1 MPVKATDP
9 KSPEKKDA
17 KITSKK
23 SMQSK
28 SIVENLKDEIK
39 VIADKI
45 SRGER
50 ITIEEGIWL
59 YEHAETATLGI
70 LATLAKQKVSGDKV
84 FFNRNFHIEP
94 TNICI
99 HSCLF
104 CSYRRRIN
112 EIDAWEYSLDDIS
125 ELAAS
130 HKDEDITEVHIV
142 GGVHP
147 SRDIDYYCQL
157 IKAVKE
163 ELPKVQ
169 IKAYTAVE
177 IDQMS
182 KKAGLSIK
190 AGLLK
195 LKEAGLESIPGG
207 GAEIFDETLRK
218 KIAPDKTNSAK
229 WLEIHQTAHSLGIP
243 SNATMLYGHL
253 ENYSQ
258 RIDHLNRLRE
268 LQDKTHGFNCFIPLK
283 YHKSGNTMTEIPEV
297 NQIEDMRNYAVSRIF
312 LDNIPHLKA
321 YWPMIGRDM
330 AELSLSFGVDDL
342 DGTIQDTTKIYS
354 MAGSKEQNPAM
365 QASELIEM
373 IHKNGLTAIERD
385 SLYKTLKIYKR
396 K

>member
-1 MPVKATDP
+1 
-9 KSPEKKDA
+9 
-17 KITSKK
+17 
-23 SMQSK
+23 MQSM
-28 SIVENLKDEIK
+28 SIIENLKGTIRL
-39 VIADKI
+39 IAEKI
-45 SRGER
+45 SRSER

-59 YEHAETATLGI
+59 YEHAETAALGI
-70 LATLAKQKVSGDKV
+70 LATIVKQRISGEKV

-130 HKDEDITEVHIV
+130 HKNEEITEVHIV

-147 SRDIDYYCQL
+147 SRDIEYYCKL
-157 IKAVKE
+157 IQAVKT
-163 ELPKVQ
+163 ELPGVQ

-182 KKAGLSIK
+182 HKAGLSIK
-190 AGLLK
+190 EGLLK
-195 LKEAGLESIPGG
+195 LKEAGLVSIPGG

-229 WLEIHQTAHSLGIP
+229 WLEIHETAHILGIP

-253 ENYSQ
+253 ENFAQ

-283 YHKSGNTMTEIPEV
+283 YHKSGNSMTDIPESTQV
-297 NQIEDMRNYAVSRIF
+297 EDMRNYAVSRIF

-354 MAGSKEQNPAM
+354 MAGSEEQNPSM
-365 QASELIEM
+365 QASELIDM
-373 IHKNGLTAIERD
+373 IHKSGLIAVERD
-385 SLYKTLKIYKR
+385 SLYKTLEIYKR